1 MIKLSKTSYR
11 TANMIIQTILE
22 GILRAEKNKFNT
34 RDGIIK
40 SHLIEYSGLK
50 VANAEKYLSKLENAG
65 YIKSHTEPWGERTIN
80 IYATTTKG
88 KERYHWFVQ
97 INTEMEEV

>member
-1 MIKLSKTSYR
+1 MSKKKYR
-11 TANMIIQTILE
+11 TTNMIIQTILE
-22 GILRAEKNKFNT
+22 GILRAERDKFNQ
-34 RDGIIK
+34 RNGIIK

-50 VANAEKYLSKLENAG
+50 VATAEKYLSKLEGAG
-65 YIKSHTEPWGERTIN
+65 YISSHTESWGERTIN

-97 INTEMEEV
+97 INTELEE